1 MIDSGLN
8 VDKPQE
14 NQGES
19 GEDIVMENGSAQSIS
34 LPEMNPSFAYHD
46 FEFGH
51 VDCLLQ
57 AFPRQPG
64 WRTLTPRQ
72 EQMRKKLY
80 VDIFKTPDQNLEIL
94 LEKLVLKKYINR
106 AEMTSLKKVY
116 RLAVFLFKEC
126 VYDLCDFEDKDPQPG
141 KPKIVLDSV
150 INDISAIVLVKLKL
164 KPGNSMRSKSQ
175 DLIMQ
180 DSIEIEENKIVET
193 ESETFSDSDIEEGKR
208 QTRVESEVVQ
218 HRKQAK
224 KAKKTKTEQSSDD
237 MDHLSPE
244 DQLIREKVETVLD
257 KQCRFI
263 AGLKE
268 TQ

>member
-34 LPEMNPSFAYHD
+34 LPEMKPSFAYHD

-51 VDCLLQ
+51 LDCLLQ

-94 LEKLVLKKYINR
+94 LEKVVLKKQINR

-116 RLAVFLFKEC
+116 RLAVFLYPEY
-126 VYDLCDFEDKDPQPG
+126 VYDLSDFEVKDPQRQ
-141 KPKIVLDSV
+141 KPKINLDSV

-164 KPGNSMRSKSQ
+164 EPGSSMRSQ

-180 DSIEIEENKIVET
+180 DCIEEVKNDET
-193 ESETFSDSDIEEGKR
+193 ESENFSDSDIEEAKR
-208 QTRVESEVVQ
+208 QTRVESEAVQ

-224 KAKKTKTEQSSDD
+224 KAKKTKTEQ
-237 MDHLSPE
+237 
-244 DQLIREKVETVLD
+244 
-257 KQCRFI
+257 
-263 AGLKE
+263 
-268 TQ
+268 